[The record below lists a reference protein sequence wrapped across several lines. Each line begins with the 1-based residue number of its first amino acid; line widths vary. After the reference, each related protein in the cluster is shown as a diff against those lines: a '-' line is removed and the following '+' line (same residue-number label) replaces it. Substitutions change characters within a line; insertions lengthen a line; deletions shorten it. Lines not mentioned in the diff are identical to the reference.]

1 MVNEKKP
8 DPSKTVDQ
16 ASKTATTPSTSKD
29 AKEPADASKDPK
41 QAAAKPVE
49 EVEDLVII
57 IYIIKLFSFCLI
69 NYLLKKNTS
78 NF

>member
-8 DPSKTVDQ
+8 DPSKTLDQ
-16 ASKTATTPSTSKD
+16 ANKTVSTPSTSKD

-49 EVEDLVII
+49 EAEDLVM
-57 IYIIKLFSFCLI
+57 FHF
-69 NYLLKKNTS
+69 
-78 NF
+78 